1 MFFNIFALHFNI
13 YISMISV
20 SQVGLSFGA
29 FELFSDI
36 TFMVNPKDRIG
47 LTGKN
52 GAGKSTLIKI
62 IAGQQKADSGVVSI
76 PSELVIGYLPQ
87 QMIFSGDRTVLEE
100 ASEAFS
106 EVLALEKELITIN
119 HQLSTRDDY
128 ESEIYHNLI
137 HRFSE
142 CNERFSI
149 IGGAAIHADLEK
161 TLFGLGFSQTDLTRK
176 TYEFSGGW
184 RMRIELAKI
193 LLKKCDVLLLD
204 EPTNHLDIESIQW
217 LEEYLENYQG
227 AVILISHDR
236 KFLDNVTKRTIEISL
251 GKSYDYKVSYSKYVE
266 LRKERREQQ
275 MSAYRNQQKKIE
287 DTEDFIERFR
297 YKATKSV
304 QVQSRIKQ
312 LDKLD
317 RIEVDEED
325 TSSINVRF
333 PTPVKSGKIVLEI
346 KDLGKSYGHKEILKG
361 IDLIVESGQHIAF
374 VGKNG
379 EGKSTLSKII
389 IKEISH
395 TGHLKIGHNVKIG
408 YFAQNQDELMNE
420 NMTVFDTIDQVAVGD
435 IRTKIRDIL
444 GAFLFGGDDVYK
456 KVKIL
461 SGGERSRLA
470 IAKLL
475 LEPYN
480 LLVLD
485 EPTNHLD
492 LRSKDIL
499 KKALLNYEGT
509 LVLVSHDRDF
519 LDGLVEKVYEFKDKK
534 IKEHLG
540 GIYDF
545 LQKKKM
551 TSLRELEAKQKIIQN
566 QETTE
571 KGVSESKQNYLEKKE
586 NEKIIRKAANKVQES
601 EKEIERLESDIK
613 AMDKQLADPVFLE
626 KNANNTPLFK
636 MYDKMKAKLNEE
648 MERWEKLNEEL
659 ETIKASPAPPKEENK
674 KEPHPNPLLKGEGGK
689 KNNYIQ
695 SIK

>member
-1 MFFNIFALHFNI
+1 
-13 YISMISV
+13 MISV

-62 IAGQQKADSGVVSI
+62 IAGLQKADAGVVVV
-76 PSELVIGYLPQ
+76 PSGFNIGYLPQ
-87 QMIFSGDRTVLEE
+87 QMVFSGNRTVLEE

-106 EVLALEKELITIN
+106 EVLKLEKELEKIN
-119 HQLSTRDDY
+119 IELGSRDDY
-128 ESEIYHNLI
+128 ESDAYHALI
-137 HRFSE
+137 HRLTE
-142 CNERFSI
+142 CNERFTI

-161 TLFGLGFSQTDLTRK
+161 TLFGLGFSQTDLSRK
-176 TYEFSGGW
+176 TSEFSGGW

-236 KFLDNVTKRTIEISL
+236 KFLDNVTTRTIEISL

-275 MSAYRNQQKKIE
+275 LATFRNQQKMIE

-297 YKATKSV
+297 YKASKAV

-312 LDKLD
+312 LDKID

-325 TSSINVRF
+325 TSTINIRF

-346 KDLGKSYGHKEILKG
+346 KDLGKKYEQKEVLKS

-389 IKEISH
+389 VNELSH

-408 YFAQNQDELMNE
+408 YFAQNQDELMDDNI
-420 NMTVFDTIDQVAVGD
+420 TVFDTIDRVAVGD

-456 KVKIL
+456 KVKVL

-492 LRSKDIL
+492 IRSKDIL

-509 LVLVSHDRDF
+509 LILVSHDRDF

-534 IKEHLG
+534 IKEYLG

-545 LQKKKM
+545 LQKKKL
-551 TSLRELEAKQKIIQN
+551 TSLQELETKQKAIL
-566 QETTE
+566 TTE
-571 KGVSESKQNYLEKKE
+571 VTEKEVSANKQSYLDKKE
-586 NEKIIRKAANKVQES
+586 QDKIIRKALNKVQEC
-601 EKEIERLESDIK
+601 EIKIERLEADIK
-613 AMDKQLADPVFLE
+613 ATDKQLADQAFLE
-626 KNANNTPLFK
+626 KNANNTGLFK
-636 MYDKMKAKLNEE
+636 MYDKMKADLNAE
-648 MERWEKLNEEL
+648 MEKWEKLNEDL
-659 ETIKASPAPPKEENK
+659 EQIRSMR
-674 KEPHPNPLLKGEGGK
+674 
-689 KNNYIQ
+689 
-695 SIK
+695 